1 MTNPSSIKGRGF
13 LRPLQLTAVVFF
25 TVSGGPYGLE
35 PVLQYVGGG
44 VALMLI
50 IITPILWSI
59 PAIFM
64 VLELNGMMPINGG
77 YYQWVKTGLGLKWG
91 FFEGWWSWLFTFTDL
106 AIYPVLFIQYLSFFY
121 PEVIQYKI
129 PICLTIIWVSAAMNL
144 LGILPVGRS
153 SLLLGFG
160 VLVPFAIL
168 FGVAISK
175 GFSFSFSGVS
185 MQTNGLGFTV
195 FGMGLYTVMWNF
207 LGWDN
212 ASSFV
217 EEVHRPV
224 RSYLISIIAAFVLIL
239 SMYFLSIWTGTI
251 TGIDAGVLKAQGFPS
266 LGLQVG
272 GWWLGAVLS
281 FGGMASALGLFIS
294 ILLAISRVPKAMAD
308 DGLLSPALSRIHPK
322 HNVPHISIIVCAL
335 VVSGMIFWEFGDLLI
350 IDVTLYGAAL
360 FLEFVA
366 LIVLRITKP
375 DAERPFRVPLNVP
388 GLVAMTVLPV
398 ACLVVALA
406 AALSEVRIYTNA
418 TLFAIAAVT
427 TAPIAWFFLKP
438 KGETASDA
446 SAAGDSH
453 SD

>member
-1 MTNPSSIKGRGF
+1 MHPQEMTTSSGIKGRGF

-44 VALMLI
+44 VALTLI
-50 IITPILWSI
+50 IVTPILWCI

-77 YYQWVKTGLGLKWG
+77 YYQWVKNGLGLKWG
-91 FFEGWWSWLFTFTDL
+91 FCEGWWSWLFTFTDL
-106 AIYPVLFIQYLSFFY
+106 AIYPVLFVQYLSFFF
-121 PEVIQYKI
+121 PEVMQYKI
-129 PICLTIIWVSAAMNL
+129 PICLTIVWISAALNL

-168 FGVAISK
+168 FGVAVTK
-175 GFSFSFSGVS
+175 GFSFSFSGIS

-251 TGIDAGVLKAQGFPS
+251 TGVDAEVLKAQGFPS
-266 LGLQVG
+266 LGLHVG

-281 FGGMASALGLFIS
+281 FGGMASALGLFVS

-308 DGLLSPALSRIHPK
+308 DGLLMPSLSRIHPK
-322 HNVPHISIIVCAL
+322 HNVPHISIIICAI
-335 VVSGMIFWEFGDLLI
+335 VVSGMTFWEFGDLLI
-350 IDVTLYGAAL
+350 IDVTLYGTAL

-366 LIVLRITKP
+366 LIALRIKKP
-375 DAERPFRVPLNVP
+375 DAERPFRIPLNVP

-398 ACLVVALA
+398 ICLVVALT
-406 AALSEVRIYTNA
+406 AALSEVSMYTNA
-418 TLFAIAAVT
+418 TIFAIGAVL
-427 TAPIAWFFLKP
+427 TAPFAWFLFKP
-438 KGETASDA
+438 RGLRADTR
-446 SAAGDSH
+446 
-453 SD
+453 

>member
-1 MTNPSSIKGRGF
+1 MTKPSSVNGRGI

-44 VALMLI
+44 MALILI
-50 IITPILWSI
+50 VITPILWCI

-77 YYQWVKTGLGLKWG
+77 YYQWVKTGLGLKCG

-106 AIYPVLFIQYLSFFY
+106 AIYPVFFVQYLTFFY
-121 PEVIQYKI
+121 PEATQYKI
-129 PICLTIIWVSAAMNL
+129 PICLAIIWVSAAMNL

-160 VLVPFAIL
+160 VLIPFAVV
-168 FGVAISK
+168 FAVAVGK
-175 GFSFSFSGVS
+175 GFSFSLSGVS
-185 MQTNGLGFTV
+185 IRTQGLGFTV

-239 SMYFLSIWTGTI
+239 SMYFLSIWTATV
-251 TGIDAGVLKAQGFPS
+251 TGIDAGALKAQGFPS

-308 DGLLSPALSRIHPK
+308 DGLLSPSLSKIHPRY
-322 HNVPHISIIVCAL
+322 NVPHVSIIICAL
-335 VVSGMIFWEFGDLLI
+335 VVSGMVFWEFGDLLI

-366 LIVLRITKP
+366 LIVLRRTNP
-375 DAERPFRVPLNVP
+375 DARRPFRVPLNVP
-388 GLVAMTVLPV
+388 GLVAMTVLPA
-398 ACLVVALA
+398 ACFVVALA
-406 AALSEVRIYTNA
+406 AALSALSMYTNA

-427 TAPIAWFFLKP
+427 TAPIAWLFLKP
-438 KGETASDA
+438 RAQMTP
-446 SAAGDSH
+446 DS
-453 SD
+453 SVGNNSNPG